1 MLVKVI
7 LDIIQFQGGDV
18 HQLLLHGVHAVL
30 RHLHYLLFGVH
41 VYEFR
46 FEHFEQVGEVD
57 VVVDV
62 LTHVPERVHGEVQ
75 GLLFN

>member
-46 FEHFEQVGEVD
+46 FEHFEQVG
-57 VVVDV
+57 
-62 LTHVPERVHGEVQ
+62 
-75 GLLFN
+75 